1 MQSFILPLYN
11 VMYHAKYT
19 GWRMLRI
26 QEFLGWVR
34 GMITKEQAG
43 KIKKMVQ
50 DILDEKFNDQFV
62 FDPIIVKNAFDYYD
76 GTEYIRIYIVYDGDR
91 ELLDPGWTA
100 GFACLLIPKLKA
112 LGIDDFPV
120 KSFVDRAGW
129 DAIQKGQYFEKD
141 SFSQGYR
148 YIDESEASAEAG
160 QAFG

>member
-1 MQSFILPLYN
+1 
-11 VMYHAKYT
+11 
-19 GWRMLRI
+19 
-26 QEFLGWVR
+26 
-34 GMITKEQAG
+34 MITKEQAG
-43 KIKKMVQ
+43 KIKKMVR
-50 DILDEKFNDQFV
+50 DILDERFNDQLV

-76 GTEYIRIYIVYDGDR
+76 GTEYIRIYIVYDGEQ